1 MAYKLHSFDKD
12 INLTVFIYSCCVSL
26 IPISKTKREHIMAVI
41 TRYVVEHKG
50 VEKFVSADKKAADQ
64 YDKMLDVADNLSEY
78 IEGKGFKIE
87 AKVLEELTI
96 MLSKNKDSLTK
107 LLRGSAADALLA
119 EEKAD
124 VVNLD
129 KKKA

>member
-1 MAYKLHSFDKD
+1 
-12 INLTVFIYSCCVSL
+12 
-26 IPISKTKREHIMAVI
+26 MAVI

-78 IEGKGFKIE
+78 IEGKGFSLD
-87 AKVLEELTI
+87 APVLEELSI

-107 LLRGSAADALLA
+107 LLKGVAAEGLLA
-119 EEKAD
+119 EEKAE
-124 VVNLD
+124 VVEID

>member
-1 MAYKLHSFDKD
+1 
-12 INLTVFIYSCCVSL
+12 
-26 IPISKTKREHIMAVI
+26 MAVI

-50 VEKFVSADKKAADQ
+50 VEKFLTADKKEADQ

-78 IEGKGFKIE
+78 IEGKGINLD
-87 AKVLEELTI
+87 ASVLEELSI

-107 LLRGSAADALLA
+107 LLKGTAADVLLT

-124 VVNLD
+124 VVKLD

>member
-1 MAYKLHSFDKD
+1 M
-12 INLTVFIYSCCVSL
+12 T
-26 IPISKTKREHIMAVI
+26 VI

-50 VEKFVSADKKAADQ
+50 VEKFVSADKKEADQ

-87 AKVLEELTI
+87 AKVLEELSI

-107 LLRGSAADALLA
+107 LLKGTAADTLLV

-124 VVNLD
+124 VVTLD

>member
-1 MAYKLHSFDKD
+1 
-12 INLTVFIYSCCVSL
+12 
-26 IPISKTKREHIMAVI
+26 MAVI

-50 VEKFVSADKKAADQ
+50 VEKFVSADKKEADQ

-78 IEGKGFKIE
+78 IEGKGIKLD
-87 AKVLEELTI
+87 ATVLEELSI

-107 LLRGSAADALLA
+107 LLKGVAAEGLLT

-124 VVNLD
+124 VVKID